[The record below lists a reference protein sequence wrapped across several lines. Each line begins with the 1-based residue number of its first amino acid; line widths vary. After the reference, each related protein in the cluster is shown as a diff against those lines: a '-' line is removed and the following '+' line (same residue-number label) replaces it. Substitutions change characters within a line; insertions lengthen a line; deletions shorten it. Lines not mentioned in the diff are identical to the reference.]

1 LKNKNRSNVKNILIF
16 LKNIKIFI
24 YLCQSIT
31 KPKTLMKK
39 LYLFLVLIV
48 VYSFLAGA
56 MKNKISKEKLE
67 GKWNVK
73 VVDAPSGYQDYI
85 IEIKD
90 DKGEYKADITFVE
103 FNSKISNQK
112 LTLKD
117 GKLTGNVYV
126 DNERVELT
134 IWEEKGVVQ
143 GTAKSPSIGTLSLTF
158 ARPKD

>member
-1 LKNKNRSNVKNILIF
+1 
-16 LKNIKIFI
+16 
-24 YLCQSIT
+24 
-31 KPKTLMKK
+31 MKK

-73 VVDAPSGYQDYI
+73 VVSAPSGYQDYVI
-85 IEIKD
+85 DIKD
-90 DKGEYKADITFVE
+90 DKGEYKADIIFVDT
-103 FNSKISNQK
+103 NSKISNQK
-112 LTLKD
+112 LTLTD

-126 DNERVELT
+126 DNERVDLT

-143 GTAKSPSIGTLSLTF
+143 GTAKSPAIGTMQMTF
-158 ARPKD
+158 TRPKD

>member
-1 LKNKNRSNVKNILIF
+1 
-16 LKNIKIFI
+16 
-24 YLCQSIT
+24 
-31 KPKTLMKK
+31 MKK

-73 VVDAPSGYQDYI
+73 VVDAPSGYRDYVVD
-85 IEIKD
+85 IKD
-90 DKGEYKADITFVE
+90 DKGVYKADIVFVDS
-103 FNSKISNQK
+103 NSRISNQT

-126 DNERVELT
+126 DNEKVELT

-143 GTAKSPSIGTLSLTF
+143 GTAKIPSMGNLKMTF
-158 ARPKD
+158 TRPKD

>member
-1 LKNKNRSNVKNILIF
+1 MSVQNQT
-16 LKNIKIFI
+16 IKV
-24 YLCQSIT
+24 T
-31 KPKTLMKK
+31 MKK
-39 LYLFLVLIV
+39 LYLFLILIV
-48 VYSFLAGA
+48 VYSFLAGS

-73 VVDAPSGYQDYI
+73 VVDAPGGYQDYI
-85 IEIKD
+85 VDIKD
-90 DKGEYKADITFVE
+90 DKGEYKADIVFVDS
-103 FNSKISNQK
+103 NSKITNQT

-143 GTAKSPSIGTLSLTF
+143 GTAKNQYIGTLAVTF
-158 ARPKD
+158 SRPKD